1 MMVAATDSSG
11 GVYDPN
17 GISPTKADKF
27 KKENGKLINSGLG
40 KKISNEELVG
50 LKADVLV
57 LAALEDSVNETN
69 VSNVKSKIVLELAN
83 GPVSYRA
90 YKQLEQNKILDVPD
104 ILANSGGV
112 AVSYLEWLQNRQ
124 NEHWGEEKVNH
135 ELERILVTATDKI
148 FIRMSKDNLTLKEA
162 AFAVAI
168 DKLVD

>member
-1 MMVAATDSSG
+1 
-11 GVYDPN
+11 
-17 GISPTKADKF
+17 
-27 KKENGKLINSGLG
+27 
-40 KKISNEELVG
+40 
-50 LKADVLV
+50 
-57 LAALEDSVNETN
+57 
-69 VSNVKSKIVLELAN
+69 
-83 GPVSYRA
+83 
-90 YKQLEQNKILDVPD
+90 LDVPD